1 MRWTN
6 KPGPTWGDVREIRKF
21 LWLPL
26 EIKYEVRW
34 LEFATVRQC
43 YEYGYDLSGWV
54 DVAFI

>member
-43 YEYGYDLSGWV
+43 YE
-54 DVAFI
+54 